1 MIAIIDLEISNI
13 TSVFNAF
20 QKIGVEAKI
29 TNDMAEIETAG
40 ALILPGVGAFEQGI
54 NFLNNSGLA
63 EIICERVLEK
73 KIPILGI
80 CLGMQ
85 LLANSST
92 ENGNHIGL
100 GLLEGRVERLKPS
113 NSLYRVPNIG
123 WSPTEPKKIGSLFED
138 LGSIESYYYVHSYH
152 YECKREEDVSATIE
166 YSGMPITVSVERD
179 NICGVQFHP
188 EKSQDSGLNLL
199 NRYVKKLGIVGAV
212 S

>member
-113 NSLYRVPNIG
+113 NSLQSIIYQRLDVLETIWPLLGFNKDALGRRSGIFMGEGIWRWRMESSIQNGNSNVIAGNYR
-123 WSPTEPKKIGSLFED
+123 STKAS
-138 LGSIESYYYVHSYH
+138 S
-152 YECKREEDVSATIE
+152 
-166 YSGMPITVSVERD
+166 
-179 NICGVQFHP
+179 
-188 EKSQDSGLNLL
+188 
-199 NRYVKKLGIVGAV
+199 
-212 S
+212 